1 MMDFRSLLQS
11 GKFILLDGA
20 MGTMLQAK
28 GMPLGVLPETMNL
41 LHPEWIL
48 DIHRQYIRAGAQVV
62 YTNTFGA
69 NPCKAE
75 GCGYGCEELVAAG
88 VRLAKEA
95 ADGKALA
102 ALDIGPLG
110 QLLEP
115 TGTLSFEDAYGAFGR
130 VVRAGAAAGAD
141 LIVIETMTDL
151 GETRAAL
158 LAAKENSSLPVLCTM
173 TFEENGR
180 TFTGCSVPA
189 MALTLTGLGADA
201 IGINCSLGPR
211 ELLPL
216 VEELRRWT
224 RLPLVAKPNAGL
236 PEPGSSRYD
245 VSPEEFAAAMARLAE
260 LGVQVLG
267 GCCGT
272 TPDYIA
278 ALEKE
283 LEPRSLCR
291 GPFSIPPA
299 VCSASRVVVLDRV
312 RVIGER
318 INPTG
323 KKRFK
328 EALKNREMDYILAQG
343 LEQAAAG
350 ADILDVNVGLPEIDE
365 QAMMEQVVK
374 ALQGVV

>member
-1 MMDFRSLLQS
+1 
-11 GKFILLDGA
+11 

-62 YTNTFGA
+62 YANTFGA

-88 VRLAKEA
+88 VALAKEA
-95 ADGKALA
+95 AGGKALA

-115 TGTLSFEDAYGAFGR
+115 TGTLSFEDAYRAFVR
-130 VVRAGAAAGAD
+130 VVRAGEAAGAD

-158 LAAKENSSLPVLCTM
+158 LAAKENTSLPVLCTM

-236 PEPGSSRYD
+236 
-245 VSPEEFAAAMARLAE
+245 
-260 LGVQVLG
+260 
-267 GCCGT
+267 
-272 TPDYIA
+272 YIYCTY
-278 ALEKE
+278 EH
-283 LEPRSLCR
+283 
-291 GPFSIPPA
+291 
-299 VCSASRVVVLDRV
+299 
-312 RVIGER
+312 
-318 INPTG
+318 T
-323 KKRFK
+323 
-328 EALKNREMDYILAQG
+328 
-343 LEQAAAG
+343 
-350 ADILDVNVGLPEIDE
+350 
-365 QAMMEQVVK
+365 
-374 ALQGVV
+374 